1 VILTAPPPPAPVI
14 DRPAAYE
21 VSYGVISGRAA
32 PGAVRLVVRVD
43 GRVVRDVP
51 LERRRF
57 SLQVHVPVGERT
69 VRVVTVDR
77 DGRRAARSIP
87 HVLALPAASQ
97 PRFRTGRVDQGLA
110 KRLQAITRGYPGTSA
125 FYVQSL
131 TSGAGASWNAG
142 ASFPAAS
149 TLKLAIAV
157 TALAR
162 TDGKPRPGSTLDGL
176 LRRMLWYSD
185 NAAAN
190 AVERYMGGST
200 SGGSSLVNAMMRSIG
215 LVDTE
220 MYGGYV
226 IGTRTLSG
234 DADIP
239 VRVDEQPSW
248 GIGKRTSAHDLAGLA
263 RAVWLAGA
271 GLGPLHR
278 AQPAFTPADARYVLY
293 LLAHVHDPGKIDRQ
307 VRRVE
312 GVVVAHKAGWV
323 DSARHDAGLVFWG
336 GGVYVVSVMTYRAA
350 GAGVSSD
357 VLAGRIAKAALDRF
371 RG

>member
-1 VILTAPPPPAPVI
+1 VV
-14 DRPAAYE
+14 DRPAPYE
-21 VSYGVISGRAA
+21 ASYGVVSGVAA
-32 PGAVRLVVRVD
+32 QGSVQLVVKVD
-43 GRVVRDVP
+43 GRVLRTLS
-51 LERRRF
+51 LEHRRF
-57 SLQVHVPVGERT
+57 TLQVRLPVGERT
-69 VRVVTVDR
+69 VRIETV
-77 DGRRAARSIP
+77 GRRGRRSGRSIP
-87 HVLALPAASQ
+87 HVLALPRAAQ
-97 PRFRTGRVDQGLA
+97 PRFRAARLDHGLIE
-110 KRLQAITRGYPGTSA
+110 RLKAITRGFAGTSA

-142 ASFPAAS
+142 ASLPAAS

-162 TDGKPRPGSTLDGL
+162 TDGKPLPGSTLDGL

-215 LVDTE
+215 LVHTE

-234 DADIP
+234 SGGIP
-239 VRVDEQPSW
+239 VRVDDQPSW
-248 GIGKRTSAHDLAGLA
+248 GIGKRTTAYDLAGLA

-278 AQPAFTPADARYVLY
+278 AQPTFTPADGRYLLY

-307 VRRVE
+307 VGHVP

-323 DSARHDAGLVFWG
+323 DSARHDAGLVFWR
-336 GGVYVVSVMTYRAA
+336 GGVFVVSVMTYRSG
-350 GAGVSSD
+350 GAGVTSD
-357 VLAGRIAKAALDRF
+357 VLAGRIAKAALERF